1 VSDSQTTHSTPMPPA
16 RIALYVLS
24 MAALAFAV
32 RSLFFTPPGAIVVAS
47 FTAVYLTLFFL
58 GIFVLRLR
66 VFVDAT
72 VRGPDS
78 ARGVALTFD
87 DGPHPKWT
95 IETLDALDAAGVKA
109 TFFVVGRK
117 AEAHPEVVKAIV
129 DRGHEIGLHSYAH
142 DRLFALRG
150 PGTWRKDLTRCRR
163 VVERAAGKKVH
174 LFRPPIGHT
183 NPHVARV
190 LRELDLH
197 VVAWDVSGRDGI
209 KAKPARVAERV
220 LDGVRRGSIVL
231 LHDAAERDDREPAGV
246 LALPAILAGL
256 KERDL
261 AVVPLKRMIEG

>member
-1 VSDSQTTHSTPMPPA
+1 MSRRAEPIPPA
-16 RIALYVLS
+16 RITLYVLS
-24 MAALAFAV
+24 FAAFAFAA
-32 RSLFFTPPGAIVVAS
+32 RSVLYTPPSPLVI
-47 FTAVYLTLFFL
+47 AVFAGVYFAVFFL

-72 VRGPDS
+72 VRGPAS
-78 ARGVALTFD
+78 SRGVALTFD

-95 IETLDALDAAGVKA
+95 RETLDLLDAAGAKG
-109 TFFVVGRK
+109 TFFLVGRK
-117 AEAHPEVVKAIV
+117 VEEHPDVVKEIV
-129 DRGHEIGLHSYAH
+129 ERGHEIGLHSYAH

-150 PGTWRKDLTRCRR
+150 PGTWRADLTKCRK

-190 LRELDLH
+190 LRELDLE

-209 KAKPARVAERV
+209 AAEPASVAERV
-220 LDGVRRGSIVL
+220 LGGVRRGSIVL

-246 LALPAILAGL
+246 RALPAILEGL
-256 KERDL
+256 KKRDL
-261 AVVPLKRMIEG
+261 DVVPLAKMLG